1 MIHALTL
8 HEFNQLYRF
17 LLHFDE
23 KAVNQRTEVAI
34 ENHGRDGDDQAETSV
49 VQRDGNA
56 VGQCLRVVSRGRRR
70 TEDFDHPDDR
80 PKQAH
85 QRGNRRNRAQ
95 GSEKSFQVMRYTAT
109 GLFDRFLHYFPRTS
123 RIAHSGRQNNP

>member
-1 MIHALTL
+1 MTILLALTL

-56 VGQCLRVVSRGRRR
+56 VGQSVIDVM
-70 TEDFDHPDDR
+70 
-80 PKQAH
+80 QAAQQAGLSH
-85 QRGNRRNRAQ
+85 ISFATQQAQR
-95 GSEKSFQVMRYTAT
+95 
-109 GLFDRFLHYFPRTS
+109 
-123 RIAHSGRQNNP
+123 